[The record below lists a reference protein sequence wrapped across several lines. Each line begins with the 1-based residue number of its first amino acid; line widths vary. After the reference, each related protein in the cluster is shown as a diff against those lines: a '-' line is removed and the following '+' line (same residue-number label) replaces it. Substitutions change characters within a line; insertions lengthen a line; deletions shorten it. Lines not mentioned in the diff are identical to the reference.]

1 MELANMVCEHINDLM
16 MELKVLNRE
25 FNRRNSVSEE
35 QPSTSAT
42 GTSRGFLVDRFTND
56 NVVIT
61 APTKLKAGSDLQL
74 PTMGTLVSKTSS
86 QAFFLRI
93 LKVIVQIREA
103 VRHANTKAAA
113 ESNAAASAA
122 VAAAA
127 ASATIASTVAMTPA
141 GDTTMETAP
150 TNNVTAEEVTNDNA
164 TDTDAIAMDTS
175 QATIT
180 GK

>member
-16 MELKVLNRE
+16 MELKVLNHE
-25 FNRRNSVSEE
+25 FNRRNSISEE
-35 QPSTSAT
+35 QQASTSGAP
-42 GTSRGFLVDRFTND
+42 GTNRGFLLDRFTND

-103 VRHANTKAAA
+103 VRHANTKAAV
-113 ESNAAASAA
+113 ESNATAS
-122 VAAAA
+122 VA
-127 ASATIASTVAMTPA
+127 TV
-141 GDTTMETAP
+141 DTNMETAP
-150 TNNVTAEEVTNDNA
+150 ASNVATGEITNVNPVDA
-164 TDTDAIAMDTS
+164 DTIAMDTT
-175 QATIT
+175 QPAAT
-180 GK
+180 G